1 MQLVFKETIQR
12 GNGSE
17 WARGDVVDYPL
28 PTWKNIASSL
38 KLPLTKF
45 TCSVEEAAAN
55 GVSRK
60 TREV

>member
-12 GNGSE
+12 GNGGE
-17 WARGDVVDYPL
+17 WARGDIADYPM
-28 PTWKNIASSL
+28 PTWKQIATSL
-38 KLPLTKF
+38 GQPLAKF